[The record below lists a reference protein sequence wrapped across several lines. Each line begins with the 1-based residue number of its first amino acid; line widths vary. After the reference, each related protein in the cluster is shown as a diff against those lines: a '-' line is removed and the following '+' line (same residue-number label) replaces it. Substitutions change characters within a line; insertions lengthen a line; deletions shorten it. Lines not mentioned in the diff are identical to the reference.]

1 VSTQSPLQSVV
12 PPVQEAAQ
20 APTEQTCE
28 PGQAVPHAPQF
39 AGAVRRFASH
49 PFAADPSQLPQSAAQ
64 SAGTQLPAEQVEVA
78 WASAQAFPQ
87 APQLAASTWRS
98 TQAAP
103 HSIEPSGHGSLL
115 EPHADWN
122 NSPAISSM
130 VLRFMAPSIPGN

>member
-87 APQLAASTWRS
+87 APQLA
-98 TQAAP
+98 P